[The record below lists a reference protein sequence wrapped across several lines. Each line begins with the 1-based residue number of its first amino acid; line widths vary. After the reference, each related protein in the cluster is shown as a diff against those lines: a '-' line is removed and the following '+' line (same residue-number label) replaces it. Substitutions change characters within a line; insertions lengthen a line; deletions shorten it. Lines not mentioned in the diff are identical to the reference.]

1 MTMRALIVDDEA
13 MARRRVRRLL
23 TEEADVTIVAE
34 CANGTDALEAIRT
47 HDVDVV
53 FLDVQMPGM
62 DGFAVARAIPAEDA
76 PFIVFVT
83 AYSEHALRAFEIHAV
98 DYVVKPVVPD
108 KFRQTVAHVRT
119 MLADQEAAQAGRQLQ
134 KLLVKALQES
144 PASAGSLDEP
154 AHHPGRLRIRSGE
167 GVLLVPVADV
177 DWIEADGNHVR
188 VHAGGATHVMRETLQ
203 AIESTLDPA
212 QFARVHRSMIVNMSR
227 VREVQPWFGGDAI
240 LVMNDGQRVRLSR
253 TYRER
258 VRTKFGV

>member
-1 MTMRALIVDDEA
+1 MRVLIVDDEA

-23 TEEADVTIVAE
+23 TEEADVVVVAE

-62 DGFAVARAIPAEDA
+62 DGFAVARAIAPEHA

-108 KFRQTVAHVRT
+108 KFRATVAHVRA
-119 MLADQEAAQAGRQLQ
+119 MLANHEAAESGRQIQ
-134 KLLVKALQES
+134 KLLVKALQDS
-144 PASAGSLDEP
+144 PATPAALDNAP
-154 AHHPGRLRIRSGE
+154 RHADRLRIRSGD
-167 GVLLVPVADV
+167 GVTLVPVADV
-177 DWIEADGNHVR
+177 DWIEADGNQLR
-188 VHAGGATHVMRETLQ
+188 VHAGGETHVMRETLQ
-203 AIESTLDPA
+203 AIESTLDPGL
-212 QFARVHRSMIVNMSR
+212 FARVHRSMIVNMTR

-240 LVMNDGQRVRLSR
+240 LVMRDGQKVRLSR

-258 VRTKFGV
+258 VKARFGV